1 MPLPPF
7 AHFPA
12 AAAGPYG
19 HMNPMLA
26 LATANGLYGHGGH
39 GGPGHPRG
47 RGGGGGGGNMRGGMR
62 GFDNGNWGEEFTTLL
77 PYRIWLR
84 SRLNHIFAVV
94 FSEAMM
100 VTVTQ

>member
-26 LATANGLYGHGGH
+26 FATANGLYGHGGH

-47 RGGGGGGGNMRGGMR
+47 RGGGGGGGGGNMRGGMQR
-62 GFDNGNWGEEFTTLL
+62 GFDNGNWGEEFTKLL
-77 PYRIWLR
+77 PYPYSIKTSQWYFPRKI
-84 SRLNHIFAVV
+84 
-94 FSEAMM
+94 
-100 VTVTQ
+100 QGG